1 MILWSVAKCARP
13 QKTRGASESLFCLL
27 TQVFGDT
34 AATGRGVWA
43 QMTLLSLPAVLRG
56 PSWTPELSFWPR
68 TSPHSGKAS
77 GVRSLPDC
85 VGPGLSLESL
95 PLLCK
100 SQQPILPAVPA
111 LGAETLALSS
121 RFALSLVSTLHFS
134 RRPELL
140 LINPQATDP
149 QPEDALHESS
159 SVGLRSSCWLEC
171 SATPKLALLALAGLL
186 ATLSLHCKPPDLVGM
201 GGGVPFS
208 QVTWKAGLLE
218 APVVTFLLRPL
229 AQGVQDSPPNPSPG
243 SDLGP

>member
-1 MILWSVAKCARP
+1 M
-13 QKTRGASESLFCLL
+13 
-27 TQVFGDT
+27 
-34 AATGRGVWA
+34 AATGRGVWVP
-43 QMTLLSLPAVLRG
+43 MTLLSLPAVLPG
-56 PSWTPELSFWPR
+56 SPCTPELSFWPR
-68 TSPHSGKAS
+68 TSPHSEKAS
-77 GVRSLPDC
+77 GVRSL
-85 VGPGLSLESL
+85 PGLSLESL

-111 LGAETLALSS
+111 LGAETLGLSS
-121 RFALSLVSTLHFS
+121 RLALSLVSTLHFS

-149 QPEDALHESS
+149 RPEEALHESS
-159 SVGLRSSCWLEC
+159 SASVGLRSSCWLEC